1 MPALIILRGGGDLAS
16 GVALRLHRAGLN
28 VAITELPQPLAV
40 RRSVSFA
47 EAIYEKQIT
56 VEGITGRLV
65 SDPADTLKILNVLAK
80 SQIPVLIDPDCSA
93 AKTLNP
99 IAIVDARM
107 LKRPP
112 EPLSHRAALYL
123 GLGPGFT
130 APIHC
135 HAVIETQRGHTLGR
149 VIWEGATLSDTS
161 QPEGDPQRVL
171 RAPQD
176 GIILNHKQIGD
187 HCEEGDVIAEIE
199 GAGDRGMGGRG
210 DMETGGEIVKIVS
223 PFKGILRGL
232 IHPGLSVT
240 SGMKIGDIDPRDDAR
255 LCQLVSEKALAIG
268 GGVMEALLTR
278 PEVRSRL
285 WI

>member
-1 MPALIILRGGGDLAS
+1 MPALILIRGGGDLAS
-16 GVALRLHRAGLN
+16 GVAVRLHRAGLN
-28 VAITELPQPLAV
+28 VVITELPQPLAV

-47 EAIYEKQIT
+47 SAIYEKQI
-56 VEGITGRLV
+56 VIEGIAGRFV
-65 SDPADTLKILNVLAK
+65 NDPADTLKILNILSK
-80 SQIPVLIDPDCSA
+80 QQIPVLNDPDCSA

-107 LKRPP
+107 LKRAP
-112 EPLSHRAALYL
+112 EALSHRAALYL
-123 GLGPGFT
+123 GLGPGFS
-130 APIHC
+130 APLNC

-149 VIWEGATLSDTS
+149 VIWKGTTINDTT
-161 QPEGDPQRVL
+161 QPEGDLRRVL

-176 GIILNHKQIGD
+176 GVIIEHKQIGD
-187 HCEEGDVIAEIE
+187 HCEPDEIIAEIQSSTLAPDASA
-199 GAGDRGMGGRG
+199 GAANQQS
-210 DMETGGEIVKIVS
+210 KIVS

-232 IHPGLSVT
+232 IHAGLPVK
-240 SGMKIGDIDPRDDAR
+240 SGMKIGDIDPRDDVS

-278 PEVRSRL
+278 PEVRNKL